1 MRETVR
7 GHLEELSG
15 GSVLFDEPLAA
26 WTSFRIGGP
35 ADAVVLPRG
44 MDSLQRILAFV
55 REEGTPYFV
64 MGRGTNLVVSDA
76 GFRGVVITL
85 QEGFKNMDRT
95 DAKGADRVLLTAEAG
110 VYLPRLVRRAAQ
122 DGMSGLEFAA
132 GIPGS
137 VGGAIAMNAGSWGGE
152 MSDRVHSVR
161 ILKKDGTIED
171 WGRDR
176 LSFGYRAFSRPRG
189 SIVLSATFS
198 LDRTDPAL
206 VASTVSA
213 NLARKRASQPLRQ
226 PSAGSVFKNPAQA
239 PAARLI
245 DMAGLK
251 GTRCGGAMVSR
262 KHANFIVNKGGA
274 GAADVLRL
282 VELVRSRVYER
293 FGVTLEPEVEVIG
306 QDL

>member
-7 GHLEELSG
+7 GYLEELSG

-35 ADAVVLPRG
+35 ADAVVMPRG

-64 MGRGTNLVVSDA
+64 MGRGTNLIVSDA

-85 QEGFKNMDRT
+85 QEGFKNT
-95 DAKGADRVLLTAEAG
+95 DRVLLTAEAG
-110 VYLPRLVRRAAQ
+110 VYLPRLVRCAAQ

-152 MSDRVHSVR
+152 MSDRVQSVR
-161 ILKKDGTIED
+161 ILENDGTIED

-176 LSFGYRAFSRPRG
+176 LSFSYRVLSRPRG

-198 LDRTDPAL
+198 LDRTDPAR

-226 PSAGSVFKNPAQA
+226 RSAGSVFKNPAQA